1 MKRIDLDQL
10 VRSIDSKDIIEIG
23 AEKIHDIAIIGMSV
37 VLPQAKDVGEY
48 WEMLK
53 NGRDCISDLPPH
65 RKSEADA
72 YLRDLG
78 RKVEEVRYKR
88 GSYLE
93 RIDEFDCRFFN
104 ISPRE
109 AGLMDPNQRLFL
121 ENVWSAIEDAG
132 YGGDKLK
139 GSRTGVYCG
148 FVADL
153 GYQRLIAAI
162 EPTEVGNSIP
172 GNMAAII
179 PGRVSYFLDLKGPS
193 VLLDTACS
201 SSLVAIHAACQGIR
215 NGDCEMA
222 IAGSVKINL
231 LPLEDDNMLGI
242 ESKNYICRAFDD
254 DADGTCMGE
263 GVLAIILKPLNKAVQ
278 DKDHIYAVIKGSAI
292 NQDGATM
299 GITAPNAMA
308 QAEVIE
314 KAWSDAGVDPETIT
328 YIEAHG
334 TGTKLGDPIEIDG
347 INRAFSKYTAKKR
360 FCAIGSVKTNL
371 GHLDSAAGMAGL
383 IKAVLALEHKQIP
396 ASLNFKKPNRNI
408 DFENSPVFVNDQL
421 IDWQTDG
428 FPRRCGI
435 SAFGLSGTNSHIV
448 LEEAPPASE
457 QSQEIDTSLQIF
469 TLSAKSETVLK
480 KLVARYTNHLAT
492 RPEINLKDLCY
503 TANTG
508 RGHYRNRLAIIAAT
522 LEELTEKITYL
533 NQTGLISNES
543 KDIYYREVKLSPQTN
558 EIDSET
564 VGEGIG
570 QSRDSQNQE
579 ELLKGVC
586 GLYIQGAEVQW
597 DNLYSKGNCR
607 RISLPGYAFE
617 RRRRWIGT
625 PHTGEPESAQT
636 QENQSVSVGK
646 TLNKNGL
653 VSETAANSQQQ
664 QKDSGGPGG
673 RSSRGIS
680 LTGRDNAQYSDNEL
694 IVGQV
699 WGEIL
704 GFDTLSIDSNLYELG
719 GDSIIAMQIT
729 NLLENEYGIKPDVAQ
744 VLKYQTIRTFAH
756 YLDFEYQQQTE
767 VVDSAEDQLL
777 ETNDAAAVE
786 FSDNSLDLP
795 EASVSEE
802 PRQYDIDI
810 SESKILPLKFQNDI
824 TSYLHYMLPLTV
836 VLMDERLVPWFYE
849 HFINIFTCM
858 GPFNL
863 SRFDFLE
870 YEFIRN
876 QFITSI
882 QFNYEMLLDVP
893 EIIPFITDKIN
904 RGYYAIIYLD
914 EYYLPEKDSYHKKH
928 LMRASLI
935 YGYHHQER
943 RLLAVGFNK
952 QQILG
957 KITFDYDQ
965 FREAYENGKVRF
977 PKIAPWA
984 EKEALELLKFKNHA
998 TAYPFDLT
1006 RFLGR
1011 LDDYLESRGDNSVIY
1026 HYEIPDENVT
1036 YGAAVYDE
1044 VVRQLQN
1051 ISIHHFT
1058 LDYVPF
1064 HFLAEHKKGIYN
1076 RLRYIGSRYQVP
1088 GDLLALIDEYY
1099 SVVEQFEAIRI
1110 KCLQLNYTMDL
1121 SRLFKLPKLVKEL
1134 IEGITSAQ
1142 AKEGPLLSEISS
1154 RLRLLA

>member
-564 VGEGIG
+564 VGEGEINRITVLAG
-570 QSRDSQNQE
+570 DIVSQLSKSRNRL
-579 ELLKGVC
+579 ELLKELSR
-586 GLYIQGAEVQW
+586 LYIQGAKIQW
-597 DNLYSKGNCR
+597 ENAYPGDIYRKV
-607 RISLPGYAFE
+607 SLPAYSFE
-617 RRRRWIGT
+617 KRRRWVDLPSPVKTEKKKYLESEGFT
-625 PHTGEPESAQT
+625 ELPRLEENPEK
-636 QENQSVSVGK
+636 E
-646 TLNKNGL
+646 
-653 VSETAANSQQQ
+653 
-664 QKDSGGPGG
+664 SGVFKV
-673 RSSRGIS
+673 S
-680 LTGRDNAQYSDNEL
+680 LTGKNEGAYSKLERQ
-694 IVGQV
+694 IAEA

-704 GFDTLSIDSNLYELG
+704 GFEEINIHDDFFDLG
-719 GDSIIAMQIT
+719 GDSISAVRIVEIFKES
-729 NLLENEYGIKPDVAQ
+729 NLDISVSDILTYKSVHQLAANIKPDLQGTSETSSSDATQAEVSVKEYNLFYNLKDFQTYQ
-744 VLKYQTIRTFAH
+744 VDTTDHKELKIVLQNEITT
-756 YLDFEYQQQTE
+756 YLCH
-767 VVDSAEDQLL
+767 S
-777 ETNDAAAVE
+777 
-786 FSDNSLDLP
+786 
-795 EASVSEE
+795 
-802 PRQYDIDI
+802 
-810 SESKILPLKFQNDI
+810 LPLC
-824 TSYLHYMLPLTV
+824 V
-836 VLMDERLVPWFYE
+836 VLADERLLPWFYE
-849 HFINIFTCM
+849 HYINIYSM
-858 GPFNL
+858 IDDGGYL
-863 SRFDFLE
+863 KLEFLE
-870 YEFIRN
+870 YRAPYKEMMHEVCLGYHFLEKE
-876 QFITSI
+876 TSI
-882 QFNYEMLLDVP
+882 IDF
-893 EIIPFITDKIN
+893 IIDKIN
-904 RGYYAIIYLD
+904 RGYYVIIHAD
-914 EYYLPEKDSYHKKH
+914 EYFLPVKPSYQKEHFVH
-928 LMRASLI
+928 HSII
-935 YGYHHQER
+935 YGYDNTNR
-943 RLLAVGFNK
+943 KLIAIGFNTE
-952 QQILG
+952 QLLSQ
-957 KITFDYDQ
+957 ITFDYDD
-965 FREAYENGKVRF
+965 FITAFENGKLYYQ
-977 PKIAPWA
+977 ISAPWA
-984 EKEALELLKFKNHA
+984 SNNAVELLKLKDYPGR
-998 TAYPFDLT
+998 YPFDINH
-1006 RFLGR
+1006 FLNQ
-1011 LDDYLESRGDNSVIY
+1011 LEAYLASAGDQSVIFSY
-1026 HYEIPDENVT
+1026 MMDQKKIK
-1036 YGAAVYDE
+1036 YGLSVYDE
-1044 VVRQLQN
+1044 IIKHLEKLLTGVF
-1051 ISIHHFT
+1051 SI
-1058 LDYVPF
+1058 DYRAV
-1064 HFLAEHKKGIYN
+1064 HLLTEHKRGMLN
-1076 RLRYIGSRYQVP
+1076 RLRFIQGEYQIH
-1088 GDLLALIDEYY
+1088 GGFEEMLRDY
-1099 SVVEQFEAIRI
+1099 SQQVVEQVDSIRRKFLDVSYSVSNQTELTAIPVIINEAIESI
-1110 KCLQLNYTMDL
+1110 KTIKTAEQKILRNIEQ
-1121 SRLFKLPKLVKEL
+1121 KLRVEF
-1134 IEGITSAQ
+1134 I
-1142 AKEGPLLSEISS
+1142 
-1154 RLRLLA
+1154 R